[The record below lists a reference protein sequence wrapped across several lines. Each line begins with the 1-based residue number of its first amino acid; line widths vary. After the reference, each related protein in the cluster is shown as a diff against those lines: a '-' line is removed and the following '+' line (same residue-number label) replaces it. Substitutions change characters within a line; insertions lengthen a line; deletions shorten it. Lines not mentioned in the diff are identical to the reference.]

1 MITAEDIKQIK
12 QIIAESVSVP
22 PIGAIYAF
30 PTAKIPEGYLLCDGK
45 EYAVSDYP
53 RLYKVLGNTYGGIQ
67 DATFCVPNYMGM
79 FLRSLDLS
87 NEIDPGRTVGDLQK
101 DALQGHRH
109 KVTDV
114 DGHEEIYTDLS
125 TKHDHSIQ
133 CKKVSVPKNGLSKTS
148 IFVVDAVDYD
158 NLSYYGVLD
167 NGSHKHELSLR
178 VGDAVSSS
186 YGMLRQAVET
196 RPINVTV
203 VYAILAEN
211 VILPSS
217 GEAAY
222 NDLCRRLSRKN
233 KALLGQYSKAIPVP
247 ESEEE
252 YQKCI
257 ERIKNHYFKG
267 QIFDSF
273 TDLLF
278 NGIACFQDMTSF
290 NVRVGRWDDRN
301 GLDEEG
307 LFLLSSWIHDN
318 FKDLYNLEMS
328 KESFTKAMRNYVWGD
343 TGING

>member
-125 TKHDHSIQ
+125 GEHNHTFNYRRENVGTWGGEKWTVDEIKVDSSMIHN
-133 CKKVSVPKNGLSKTS
+133 VSVSAEGKHRHQLS
-148 IFVVDAVDYD
+148 I
-158 NLSYYGVLD
+158 
-167 NGSHKHELSLR
+167 R
-178 VGDAVSSS
+178 VGDAVPSS

-257 ERIKNHYFKG
+257 EQIKNHYFKG